1 MKTIICRQCGNKT
14 EQLTHGTSFFCN
26 QICYFDWKKL
36 NPNKKAYKGRVFISG
51 YYYLYMPSHPRAI
64 KAGRYIAEH
73 RYVLEQKIGRLL
85 EKHEIAHH
93 KNGDK
98 KDNRKANLELLTNS
112 EHSKHHA
119 KSRKRKTDGSF

>member
-1 MKTIICRQCGNKT
+1 
-14 EQLTHGTSFFCN
+14 
-26 QICYFDWKKL
+26 
-36 NPNKKAYKGRVFISG
+36 
-51 YYYLYMPSHPRAI
+51 MPSHPRAI